1 MDTESGDSQQKSGS
15 KNIEFRVMP
24 NGGGSW
30 YWEIIRGGREVMM
43 RGLADNEPAACQE
56 ASAAARKANL
66 IP

>member
-30 YWEIIRGGREVMM
+30 YWEIHSRRP
-43 RGLADNEPAACQE
+43 RSDD
-56 ASAAARKANL
+56 AR
-66 IP
+66 PSRQ